1 MCKFCVGGCG
11 LLIKDP
17 PSNATV
23 RVKIIS
29 LNGSLEALPAR
40 WRTEDHRAVSIAK
53 YSGHSWPGQSDWGQ
67 ECPQYGQKLC
77 RHERQ
82 GSILHRLNGATIN
95 ALRD

>member
-40 WRTEDHRAVSIAK
+40 R
-53 YSGHSWPGQSDWGQ
+53 
-67 ECPQYGQKLC
+67 
-77 RHERQ
+77 ERSPYRKPRDVLGPFQ
-82 GSILHRLNGATIN
+82 ARGVRLWAAMPPVRSKALLVWGATRRL
-95 ALRD
+95 ALG